1 MHIYDIFR
9 SLSDNNGSDLHLVA
23 GRRPVFRVQ
32 GVLSEQEQFSILSN
46 SDIQSLVFALLNEE
60 KKDVLKKTKE
70 LDFACQTD
78 DENRF
83 RVSVFLEKGNYS
95 VVARRI
101 PKNIPNIDEL
111 GLSKNAHHF
120 VRAKSGLIL
129 ITGQTGQGKSTTLAA
144 MIDHINKNR
153 AEHIITFEDP
163 IEFTFSSEKSYIKQR
178 ELGQDFLSFPDALKH
193 VVRHD
198 PNVIMV
204 GEIRDHETMATVM
217 TLAETG
223 HLVFSTLHTGTSA
236 QTIHRIVDMFPQG
249 QQNQIRGQLA
259 LTLRG
264 IISQRLIP
272 AKSGGRVAAREV
284 LINTPAIAT
293 LIRDNKIEQIPAMI
307 QMNSEIGMIPLERS
321 LTDLHEQGTISG
333 EELNTHLDD
342 LQKR

>member
-9 SLSDNNGSDLHLVA
+9 TLSELNGSDIHLIA
-23 GRRPVFRVQ
+23 GKRPVFRIQ
-32 GVLSEQEQFSILSN
+32 GVLSEQEQFPVLS
-46 SDIQSLVFALLNEE
+46 SEDIQVLAYALLDEQ
-60 KKDVLKKTKE
+60 KKEALQKTKE
-70 LDFACQTD
+70 LDFACQMD

-83 RVSVFLEKGNYS
+83 RVSMFLEKGNDS
-95 VVARRI
+95 LVARRI
-101 PKNIPNIDEL
+101 QKDIPNVDAL
-111 GLSKNAHHF
+111 GLAEHAGHF
-120 VRAKSGLIL
+120 TQAKSGLVL

-163 IEFTFSSEKSYIKQR
+163 IEFIFPSEKSYIKQR
-178 ELGQDFLSFPDALKH
+178 ELGQDFLSFSDALKH

-223 HLVFSTLHTGTSA
+223 HLVFSTLHTGNAA
-236 QTIHRIVDMFPQG
+236 QTIHRIIDMFPEG
-249 QQNQIRGQLA
+249 QQDQIRGQLA

-264 IISQRLIP
+264 IISQKLIR
-272 AKSGGRVAAREV
+272 AQNGGRVAAREV

-293 LIRDNKIEQIPAMI
+293 LIRDNKIEQIPALI
-307 QMNSEIGMIPLERS
+307 QINSEIGMIPLERS
-321 LTDLHEQGTISG
+321 LTDLHARGEISE
-333 EELNTHLDD
+333 EELHTYLDD
-342 LQKR
+342 MKKR